1 MPGWHA
7 ESVEAR
13 CAREVRVRCAREADR
28 PIQSRRARGSQPR
41 YLGDKQGTASK
52 TSSQQTQRRRTMLIL
67 YLGDKTSSQQTQ
79 RRRTMLILFLG
90 DKTSSQQTQRRG
102 PAGKGFECVGWVE
115 DGLSAQTGNCFSCP
129 CRFMGL
135 AGQGLACV
143 GWVEDAP
150 LRDCRLRGASARP
163 AAAVHGLAQWVMKEA
178 IEAIEAIEAEF
189 GPLPRCTGLRSGWA
203 GGGGNWGRG

>member
-1 MPGWHA
+1 M
-7 ESVEAR
+7 
-13 CAREVRVRCAREADR
+13 

-52 TSSQQTQRRRTMLIL
+52 TSSQQTQRGGTMLIL

-79 RRRTMLILFLG
+79 RRGTMKRSCGAHSWLG
-90 DKTSSQQTQRRG
+90 DSQQTQRRG
-102 PAGKGFECVGWVE
+102 P
-115 DGLSAQTGNCFSCP
+115 
-129 CRFMGL
+129 

-143 GWVEDAP
+143 GWVEDGP

-203 GGGGNWGRG
+203 GGGGSWGRGLGYAGLRQPCE